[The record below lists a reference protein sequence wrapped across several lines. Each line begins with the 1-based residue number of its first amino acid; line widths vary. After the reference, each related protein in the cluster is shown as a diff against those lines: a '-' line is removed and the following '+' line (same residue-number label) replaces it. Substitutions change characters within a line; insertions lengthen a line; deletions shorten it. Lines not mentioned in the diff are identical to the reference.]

1 MNRLVRLAVAAG
13 MALGA
18 VLVAGTPAGAA
29 TPETVNTTLNQ
40 SLIGIRQCGLK
51 VNSVVQGTLV
61 QHTFVRSGT
70 VMQQTTASVVS
81 TLTNPRNG
89 KVVHV
94 DSAGPDFFTP
104 DGVVNRDG
112 TVTFTD
118 VLTGRDIRVYTSH
131 SDVLLRDVGYLSIVT
146 TTDADGNILSEQVT
160 THGPHGFAGDFD
172 AYCGA
177 ITAAIG

>member
-18 VLVAGTPAGAA
+18 VLVAGTPAEAA
-29 TPETVNTTLNQ
+29 TPEIVHTTLDQ
-40 SLIGIRQCGLK
+40 SLIGIKQCGLK
-51 VNSVVQGTLV
+51 VNSVVQGTMTT
-61 QHTFVRSGT
+61 QTFVRSGT
-70 VMQQTTASVVS
+70 VVQQVTASVVS

-94 DSAGPDFFTP
+94 DNAGPDFFTT

-112 TVTFTD
+112 TITFTD

-131 SDVLLRDVGYLSIVT
+131 SDVLLRDVGYLAIVT
-146 TTDADGNILSEQVT
+146 VTNADKQVLSVQVT

-172 AYCGA
+172 AYCNA